1 MAREYEL
8 IVYTDVWG
16 DGDEWM
22 VNNQMKDDRGT
33 ITILEDT
40 SDQDILTYLYETDT
54 LSTDD
59 ASVVCLEWMDDTVA
73 EIIQVQDGYPLGRLQ
88 AVDSALKKTSNYT
101 CYRCKYFH
109 ACGDPE
115 RTAPCDGREVVA

>member
-16 DGDEWM
+16 DGDEWT
-22 VNNQMKDDRGT
+22 VNNLMKDDRGT

-40 SDQDILTYLYETDT
+40 SDPEILMHLHKTGTLTTDNTDIVRLD
-54 LSTDD
+54 
-59 ASVVCLEWMDDTVA
+59 WMDDTVA

-109 ACGDPE
+109 ACGDPK
-115 RTAPCDGREVVA
+115 RTAPCNGREVVA